1 MGAMACSRASETAVV
16 VVDPYSTGRFYL
28 YDLKARGMNIICVR
42 STSVGV
48 DPLYTKVFEAHRDY
62 YCEVLD
68 ADKFDSMD
76 AFVKQLWS
84 LPYNIAAVVPGSDAG
99 VILGEQLSELMKMP
113 TANGTHR
120 LQQRTDKA
128 SMQDRLRECG
138 IPACEQTKSGDL
150 EELLQWARARNEWPL
165 VAKPTGGMGS
175 DGVFFC
181 QDEADLCKAHASIIG
196 QLNPKGQKNEFIALQ
211 EFLNGEEYIIDT
223 VSKDGKHICVA
234 MWSQGKRRN
243 LPWNPTGV
251 ITTENHL
258 LPPSGE
264 VEDQLVNYVISV
276 LDAFD
281 YKHGPCHT
289 EVMLTPRGP
298 ILIETNC
305 RMHGVQGPVT
315 MELGTGVNKAAHSLD
330 IFLDCGKEFD
340 KRYVAGPQRW
350 LYPVVKHAAMVVLC
364 SPVEGELVESV
375 ADLIKDL
382 NLSSTMEVVSGC
394 KVGAHVRQSSDLQ
407 SSPGTVIMAN
417 PCETTLLSDI
427 EKLRVAESLG
437 STAGGIYF
445 VKQLPMSVDAAAA
458 V

>member
-1 MGAMACSRASETAVV
+1 MGATACSQVSETAVV

-76 AFVKQLWS
+76 EFVKQLRS
-84 LPYNIAAVVPGSDAG
+84 LPYDIAAVVPGSDAG

-181 QDEADLCKAHASIIG
+181 QNEADLCKAHASIIG

-243 LPWNPTGV
+243 LPWNPTGDHHREPSFA
-251 ITTENHL
+251 TLWRGGRSASELCHL
-258 LPPSGE
+258 CVGCVRLQAWPLP
-264 VEDQLVNYVISV
+264 
-276 LDAFD
+276 
-281 YKHGPCHT
+281 H
-289 EVMLTPRGP
+289 RGYADP
-298 ILIETNC
+298 T
-305 RMHGVQGPVT
+305 R
-315 MELGTGVNKAAHSLD
+315 AH
-330 IFLDCGKEFD
+330 
-340 KRYVAGPQRW
+340 P
-350 LYPVVKHAAMVVLC
+350 H
-364 SPVEGELVESV
+364 
-375 ADLIKDL
+375 
-382 NLSSTMEVVSGC
+382 
-394 KVGAHVRQSSDLQ
+394 
-407 SSPGTVIMAN
+407 
-417 PCETTLLSDI
+417 
-427 EKLRVAESLG
+427 
-437 STAGGIYF
+437 
-445 VKQLPMSVDAAAA
+445 
-458 V
+458 